1 MSEPTACTLTP
12 ADPDLPSS
20 PSWCENCDL
29 LVGLDGLHVRAV
41 VRDEDGLTVTV
52 ESPPAPMG
60 CPTCGVLAHGHG
72 RVSVDLVDLPCFER
86 PVRIRWVKRRWSCPE
101 PACPVGTFVEQDD
114 RIARPRGLLTVRA
127 CWWAIEQIRRE
138 HASVLGIARQLG
150 TSWKTVWRSIEPIL
164 TALDADPARFEG
176 VTTLGVDEHV
186 WHHVSTAKRG
196 PKELTGMVDLTR
208 HPHPKN
214 PEKMVVRARLLDL
227 VPGRSGPV
235 YKAWLLDRGPEFRC
249 GIEVAT
255 LDTFHGYKN
264 AIDDQLDEAASV
276 LDAFHVVKLGMQ
288 ALDEIRRR
296 VQQAIHGHRGRK
308 GDPLYGIRTI
318 LRLGLEHLSE
328 KQQAR
333 LDAAFAAN
341 PRHDEVAI
349 AWQAIHQLRS
359 AYTAENL
366 AAGKKTA
373 KAVLK
378 SFPKCPIPEIAR
390 LGRTLRK
397 WRREFLAYFDTG
409 RSSNGGAEAINGL
422 IELHRRVA
430 RGFRNRRNYRLRML
444 LVGGGLIP

>member
-1 MSEPTACTLTP
+1 MSEPTACTLPP

-186 WHHVSTAKRG
+186 VRHEALLFRMEVR
-196 PKELTGMVDLTR
+196 DL
-208 HPHPKN
+208 H
-214 PEKMVVRARLLDL
+214 RL
-227 VPGRSGPV
+227 
-235 YKAWLLDRGPEFRC
+235 A
-249 GIEVAT
+249 VA
-255 LDTFHGYKN
+255 
-264 AIDDQLDEAASV
+264 
-276 LDAFHVVKLGMQ
+276 
-288 ALDEIRRR
+288 
-296 VQQAIHGHRGRK
+296 
-308 GDPLYGIRTI
+308 
-318 LRLGLEHLSE
+318 
-328 KQQAR
+328 
-333 LDAAFAAN
+333 
-341 PRHDEVAI
+341 
-349 AWQAIHQLRS
+349 
-359 AYTAENL
+359 
-366 AAGKKTA
+366 AAG
-373 KAVLK
+373 
-378 SFPKCPIPEIAR
+378 
-390 LGRTLRK
+390 
-397 WRREFLAYFDTG
+397 
-409 RSSNGGAEAINGL
+409 
-422 IELHRRVA
+422 
-430 RGFRNRRNYRLRML
+430 
-444 LVGGGLIP
+444 